1 VRAIVI
7 NRNGGPEVLELE
19 DRPAPEPGPGQ
30 LLVDVGAI
38 GVNFRD
44 IYEREGTIP
53 PPPPVI
59 AGIEGAGTVAAVG
72 EGVGGVSVGDRV
84 CWKDQ
89 QGSYAEQALVA
100 TSSAVPVPDGISHE
114 VAGAAILQ
122 GMTAHYL
129 TTSTYPIKEG
139 ETALVEAAAGGVG
152 RLLVQMVKMRGGRV
166 IGTTS
171 TDEKAEIARAAG
183 ADEVIPYEGFAE
195 RARELTGGEGVHVVY
210 DGVGQATVDE
220 GLNALR
226 PRGMMASF
234 GRSSGPV
241 PPFEL
246 FRLFAGGSLFITQ
259 ASLMHYTAT
268 REELLWRAGDVF
280 GWIRDGK
287 LDIHLGGRYPLEQAR
302 EAQEALQGRRTT
314 GKLVLL
320 PGGAS

>member
-19 DRPAPEPGPGQ
+19 DRPAPEPGSGQ
-30 LLVDVGAI
+30 LLVDVGAV

-53 PPPPVI
+53 PPPPVV

-72 EGVGGVSVGDRV
+72 DGVAGVSIGDRV

-100 TSSAVPVPDGISHE
+100 SASAVSVPEKISDE
-114 VAGAAILQ
+114 DAAAAILQ

-129 TTSTYPIKEG
+129 TSSTYPIREG
-139 ETALVEAAAGGVG
+139 ETALVPAAAGGVG
-152 RLLVQMVKMRGGRV
+152 LLLVQMVKMRGGRV
-166 IGTTS
+166 IGITS
-171 TDEKAEIARAAG
+171 SDEKAEIARSAG
-183 ADEVIPYEGFAE
+183 ADEVIGYEGFAE
-195 RARELTGGEGVHVVY
+195 RARELTGGDGVHVVY
-210 DGVGQATVDE
+210 DGVGQATLDG
-220 GLNALR
+220 GLAALR
-226 PRGMMASF
+226 PRGMMATF

-241 PPFEL
+241 PPFEP
-246 FRLFAGGSLFITQ
+246 FRLFAGGSLYFTQ

-268 REELLWRAGDVF
+268 REELLWRAGEVF
-280 GWIRDGK
+280 DWMLDGT
-287 LDIHLGGRYPLEQAR
+287 LTVRIGGRYPLEDAR
-302 EAQEALQGRRTT
+302 VAQEALQGRGTT

-320 PGGAS
+320 PGGVS